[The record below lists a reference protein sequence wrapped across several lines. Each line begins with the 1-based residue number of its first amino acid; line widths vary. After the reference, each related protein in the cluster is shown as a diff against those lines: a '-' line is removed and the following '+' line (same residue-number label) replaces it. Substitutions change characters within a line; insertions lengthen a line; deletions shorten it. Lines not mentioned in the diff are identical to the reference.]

1 MYSIFFSNEN
11 KVAQIEDFREGS
23 WINLL
28 DPSEEEIDL
37 VADKLEIPGDFLTA
51 ALDEEERPRVESE
64 DGKTLV
70 IIDIAIVEPDNNGGS
85 FIYSTVPLGIVIC
98 PQHVV
103 TVCLKKN
110 RVLQDFISSRIK
122 TFSTY
127 KKTRFLLQ
135 MIYRNATNYLQC
147 LRQIEKISDSL
158 EKDLLRSTKNKELV
172 MFLSLEK
179 SLVYFST
186 SLKSNEA
193 VLEKI
198 LRFSY
203 PNIYV
208 HKYEDD
214 EDLLEDAITENKQAI
229 EMASIYSSNL
239 SVIMDTSA
247 SIISNNLNIVM
258 KLLAAIT
265 IIMSIP
271 DIISGFFGMN
281 VHGLPL
287 SGFEY
292 AFYIIGGITLIICAV
307 VAIILYKKDMFK
319 R

>member
-1 MYSIFFSNEN
+1 M
-11 KVAQIEDFREGS
+11 
-23 WINLL
+23 
-28 DPSEEEIDL
+28 
-37 VADKLEIPGDFLTA
+37 
-51 ALDEEERPRVESE
+51 
-64 DGKTLV
+64 
-70 IIDIAIVEPDNNGGS
+70 
-85 FIYSTVPLGIVIC
+85 
-98 PQHVV
+98 
-103 TVCLKKN
+103 
-110 RVLQDFISSRIK
+110 
-122 TFSTY
+122 
-127 KKTRFLLQ
+127 
-135 MIYRNATNYLQC
+135 
-147 LRQIEKISDSL
+147 
-158 EKDLLRSTKNKELV
+158 
-172 MFLSLEK
+172 
-179 SLVYFST
+179 VYFST

>member
-1 MYSIFFSNEN
+1 MSVLE
-11 KVAQIEDFREGS
+11 EFRDGS
-23 WINLL
+23 WINML
-28 DPSEEEIDL
+28 DPSEDEIDQ
-37 VADKLEIPGDFLTA
+37 VAEKLEIPRDFLTA
-51 ALDEEERPRVESE
+51 ALDEEERPRVEAE
-64 DGKTLV
+64 DDKTLV
-70 IIDIAIVEPDNNGGS
+70 VLDIAIMEHDKGGS
-85 FIYSTVPLGIVIC
+85 FIYSTVPLGIIMC

-103 TVCLKKN
+103 TVCLKKSS
-110 RVLQDFISSRIK
+110 VLQDFISNRIK
-122 TFSTY
+122 TFSTF

-135 MIYRNATNYLQC
+135 MIYRNADNYLRS

-186 SLKSNEA
+186 SLKSNET

-198 LRFSY
+198 LRLSY

-258 KLLAAIT
+258 KLLAAVT
-265 IIMSIP
+265 IIMAIP

-281 VHGLPL
+281 VNGLPL
-287 SGFEY
+287 GGISY
-292 AFYIIGGITLIICAV
+292 AFYIIGGITLVICAV
-307 VAIILYKKDMFK
+307 VAIILYRKGMF
-319 R
+319 